1 MGEIAIFIC
10 FDIKDLWG
18 WKVKNTFVLYAIVMR
33 KLRLYKVCASG
44 RYLPLWVFLMAFAI
58 RALPEFL
65 SGPYPVGY
73 DLLAGYAPSILAL
86 PDASPLKLFGW
97 FWSPLAVFVLW
108 FFWVLTRVDLY
119 LLLKV
124 AGPVFYGLFVL
135 SFYYLLLKGLGWG
148 GRKSFVTALLF
159 LLQPAVLRTGWDQ
172 LREELGFV
180 FLFVL
185 LGRVNCDVVS
195 GAGKKPLVV
204 VVLSVLV
211 ALSHQLAAV
220 LLFVVLFWQFVWGF
234 LGRGM
239 ASLKRVIM
247 FVPFVVLFGLQL
259 YLAYFMDFGFS
270 SHFVPV
276 QLPSG
281 TSFFAFTNYFLGDP
295 RFVGGDF
302 FRILAYVG
310 SLSLYC
316 VVPLVPLAIK
326 GFFRDKVFTP
336 MLIWLCVASY
346 SIVVFPWFAFSYC
359 WWWILLLPIPL
370 TVYAGHGLERLGVF
384 AGGRQFRRMLVG
396 FLLLSVVSV
405 GYASSII
412 RLGYPY
418 AFTYMPSGLV
428 ESCVNFEDIPD
439 IKEAFTWANTHLP
452 LNAVVIVPEKFQGFA
467 SMYSRSDLRIRIAPP
482 LLGFNAVIDLLEN
495 KTVAVYAVYHTNE
508 VGDSNNTIE
517 ILIKFGNVG
526 IYRALI

>member
-33 KLRLYKVCASG
+33 KLRLCKVCASG

-185 LGRVNCDVVS
+185 LAGTNCDIVS
-195 GAGKKPLVV
+195 GARKKPLTV

-220 LLFVVLFWQFVWGF
+220 LLFVVLFWQFVRRLWGKSAF
-234 LGRGM
+234 
-239 ASLKRVIM
+239 SLKGMIV
-247 FVPFVVLFGLQL
+247 FVPFVVLFGVQL
-259 YLAYFMDFGFS
+259 CFAYFVDAGFS

-281 TSFFAFTNYFLGDP
+281 SGFFAFTDYFLSDP
-295 RFVGGDF
+295 RFVGGDY

-316 VVPLVPLAIK
+316 VVPLVFLALK

-346 SIVVFPWFAFSYC
+346 SIVVFPWFAFSYY

-370 TVYAGHGLERLGVF
+370 TVYAGHALERWGVF
-384 AGGRQFRRMLVG
+384 AEGKRSKKLFVG
-396 FLLLSVVSV
+396 FLLLGVVGV
-405 GYASSII
+405 GYACSVV

-418 AFTYMPSGLV
+418 AYTYMPSGLV
-428 ESCVNFEDIPD
+428 ESCVGFDNIPD
-439 IKEAFTWANTHLP
+439 IKAAFTWVNENVPVGAL
-452 LNAVVIVPEKFQGFA
+452 VVVPEKFQGFA
-467 SMYSRSDLRIRIAPP
+467 SMYSRSDLRIRVAPP
-482 LLGFNAVIDLLEN
+482 LLSLSEVVGMVEGESI
-495 KTVAVYAVYHTNE
+495 VYAIYYSDD
-508 VGDSNNTIE
+508 VGKFENTKE
-517 ILIKFGNVG
+517 NLATFRNVG
-526 IYRALI
+526 IYRVYI